1 MLAVAAWTTRF
12 IDLEAPRSN
21 FPDLFDEGIRAEQL
35 FLMSR
40 GFRPFRDIYAA
51 QGPLLLDTL
60 YPFYAWF
67 GETLGSIRLGVGV
80 LSLVGV
86 AGAYFAARQA
96 GGRLGG
102 LVATAL
108 LVGNAAYLE
117 GSRLAL
123 AEVPS
128 LAPSLVALALALRY
142 QASGSRGWLAAS
154 AAVGTVG
161 LLMKPM
167 VVPVCL
173 AIATIAVVRAWGLD
187 ARSGLRL
194 AVRDAGLGLAI
205 ALALTSAVVLLM
217 GPRDVYE
224 QLVVYRANATGA
236 SGWDWRSAW
245 KEAVAG
251 PVAAQ
256 PALYALA
263 LVAGGTACWLDP
275 AVRPARRVGR
285 RVVWALVRV
294 YAVASEAPGV
304 RGSAGRLAE
313 RGRYRHCL
321 EQPGGRS
328 SISRGGAGAAT
339 FAGAVLLGAFCDAR
353 RPGPWYSGG
362 A

>member
-1 MLAVAAWTTRF
+1 M
-12 IDLEAPRSN
+12 
-21 FPDLFDEGIRAEQL
+21 
-35 FLMSR
+35 
-40 GFRPFRDIYAA
+40 
-51 QGPLLLDTL
+51 
-60 YPFYAWF
+60 
-67 GETLGSIRLGVGV
+67 
-80 LSLVGV
+80 
-86 AGAYFAARQA
+86 
-96 GGRLGG
+96 
-102 LVATAL
+102 
-108 LVGNAAYLE
+108 GNAAYLE

-251 PVAAQ
+251 QWLPSLHCTRWRWLREE
-256 PALYALA
+256 PR
-263 LVAGGTACWLDP
+263 AGWTPGGAS
-275 AVRPARRVGR
+275 ARRVGR

-304 RGSAGRLAE
+304 RGSAGPP
-313 RGRYRHCL
+313 C
-321 EQPGGRS
+321 
-328 SISRGGAGAAT
+328 
-339 FAGAVLLGAFCDAR
+339 
-353 RPGPWYSGG
+353 
-362 A
+362 